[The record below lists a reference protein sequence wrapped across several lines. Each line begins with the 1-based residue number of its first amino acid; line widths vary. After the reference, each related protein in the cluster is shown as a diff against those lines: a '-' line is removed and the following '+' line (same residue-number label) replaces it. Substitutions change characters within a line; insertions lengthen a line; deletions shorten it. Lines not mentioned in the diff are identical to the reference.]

1 MKQNDGQTILQGV
14 MIRNAWQELR
24 SSQDM
29 LRNWSFEIFEL
40 YEFFFFLIFYL
51 KYAGQQW
58 ERTE

>member
-40 YEFFFFLIFYL
+40 YEFFFFKFFI
-51 KYAGQQW
+51 
-58 ERTE
+58 